1 MNSKLLSLS
10 IATLLGFPSLPA
22 FAQSSATTTLE
33 EVIVTARK
41 REEAVQETPITLTA
55 FLAEDLEKRGVSEF
69 TQLSYNNPNV
79 KINEGATGAAVATT
93 VAIRG
98 NVQNDTTFQ
107 LDPAVGTYIDG
118 MIISRTFGTT
128 GSMIDVESV
137 QTLKGPQGTLFGRNT
152 TGGALVI
159 TTKGPETG
167 ALNGYVKGEAGEL
180 GTQGFT
186 GAINI
191 PLGDSVAVRLVGAHS
206 QRDGYVHLTDGRE
219 FGDQELDMFR
229 AKVLWEIDDVTSLL
243 LTAERV
249 DVSATSTVNIVQ
261 QPNDAQLD
269 NVSPIGGVFLGGALT
284 TPLVATDEANSADV
298 ETFNANLTR
307 ETDFGEVKFL
317 VGQRNLDV
325 GIIMTLP
332 PGLGYTVQNKPDN
345 EQLSAELQLNGS
357 FLDDRLDLTSG
368 LYYFDEQTHED
379 QSTFTFDELQGIGFP
394 ARITSA
400 LMETNVKS
408 QSLYAQSTYH
418 LTDVTNVTVGGRF
431 TLDERESIG
440 FYNGNPLSW
449 DDDREKFNYLLSFD
463 HKFTEDLM
471 VYANTSSGYRSS
483 GANLSRNAAQPDEWN
498 SFAPESLVNYELG
511 VKSDWL
517 DGQLRVNGAAFYQDY
532 SDYQYTAI
540 AIVGG
545 SPTRVAST
553 SDAEI
558 MGGELEITALL
569 PADITLA
576 VSYGYVDG
584 KETTNDAT
592 LPNIPENTIGAS
604 LTKAFALSLG
614 DLELTANYDW
624 RDQFYTQIGQEEA
637 SQVDDRGLLNLSA
650 SLTAD
655 TWQAVVY
662 VNNATDEQYYNH
674 ITYSPA
680 AANGFFGLNFTS
692 VGAPRVAGVKLTYNF

>member
-243 LTAERV
+243 
-249 DVSATSTVNIVQ
+249 
-261 QPNDAQLD
+261 
-269 NVSPIGGVFLGGALT
+269 
-284 TPLVATDEANSADV
+284 
-298 ETFNANLTR
+298 
-307 ETDFGEVKFL
+307 
-317 VGQRNLDV
+317 
-325 GIIMTLP
+325 
-332 PGLGYTVQNKPDN
+332 
-345 EQLSAELQLNGS
+345 
-357 FLDDRLDLTSG
+357 
-368 LYYFDEQTHED
+368 
-379 QSTFTFDELQGIGFP
+379 
-394 ARITSA
+394 
-400 LMETNVKS
+400 
-408 QSLYAQSTYH
+408 
-418 LTDVTNVTVGGRF
+418 
-431 TLDERESIG
+431 
-440 FYNGNPLSW
+440 
-449 DDDREKFNYLLSFD
+449 
-463 HKFTEDLM
+463 
-471 VYANTSSGYRSS
+471 
-483 GANLSRNAAQPDEWN
+483 
-498 SFAPESLVNYELG
+498 
-511 VKSDWL
+511 
-517 DGQLRVNGAAFYQDY
+517 
-532 SDYQYTAI
+532 
-540 AIVGG
+540 
-545 SPTRVAST
+545 
-553 SDAEI
+553 
-558 MGGELEITALL
+558 
-569 PADITLA
+569 
-576 VSYGYVDG
+576 
-584 KETTNDAT
+584 
-592 LPNIPENTIGAS
+592 
-604 LTKAFALSLG
+604 
-614 DLELTANYDW
+614 
-624 RDQFYTQIGQEEA
+624 
-637 SQVDDRGLLNLSA
+637 
-650 SLTAD
+650 
-655 TWQAVVY
+655 
-662 VNNATDEQYYNH
+662 
-674 ITYSPA
+674 
-680 AANGFFGLNFTS
+680 
-692 VGAPRVAGVKLTYNF
+692 